1 MNELFDRQIRKFN
14 PGTFQ
19 TDEEVIEQFVVRKHE
34 FGIVLDVLRGNIE
47 SPSCQHVLVVA
58 PRGRGKTMLLAR
70 AAAEICTDDELA
82 GRLLPVRFM
91 EESQEIFNIADF
103 WLETLFHLAR
113 ESAAHDP
120 ELASEL
126 RETHADLS
134 TRWREQSLEAHT
146 RAAVLSAADR
156 LDRKLVLMVENL
168 QSLCESVDKDFGWK
182 LRGVLQSEPQIM
194 LLASA
199 TSRFEG
205 LDDAEQPFFELFR
218 IIGLEP
224 LTTEECRRLWQVVS
238 GDAVSGREI
247 RPLQILTGGSPR
259 LLVIVAGFAQHHSLR
274 QLMEELV
281 TLIDEHTEYFRSHLE
296 VLAKTERRVY
306 LAAIDL
312 WQPSSTAEIAA
323 RARMDVRT
331 VSTMLG
337 RLVERGAIIAEGS
350 GRKRLYAAAE
360 RLYSIYYKLRRERDE
375 AAVVENL
382 IRFMVVFYN
391 EKEQAEVFPKLI
403 QEAAESPVLR
413 EGIERA
419 LHHLGLELQ
428 TKREIRATLEKINT
442 ALKEKAFERVI
453 EIADQTLASL
463 SASSPEFS
471 ESDDAFLC
479 NAKVTAYLGLG
490 NFNAVI
496 VACDEILDR
505 FGDSDELELQWWVAA
520 TLIDKGYA
528 RQNLGDFKRAIA
540 AYEEVIKRYSDTREP
555 NLQCLVSNALLDKGS
570 LLTELGDF
578 EGAIAPCDE
587 IVERFGDINTL
598 MIQERVAGALV
609 FKGIAR
615 GKLGDF
621 MGAIKAYDEMIERF
635 RDNDAPEIQRWVVA
649 ALSDKSTNQNQV
661 GRADEAL
668 KTCEELEQRLGVLDG
683 EKKNWFE
690 WRAMCLQTR
699 ALLLKGNL
707 QATMDAFGSAY
718 SAFVPGEEGMIH
730 EMLWLVPDLVAAG
743 VPTHDMLEILTSD
756 EEKSGALAPL
766 IVALRQYAGEAVR
779 APVEV
784 LEVAADILE
793 RIKEKAAQGV
803 SGIS

>member
-1 MNELFDRQIRKFN
+1 MNEASNRQIRKFN

-19 TDEEVIEQFVVRKHE
+19 SDEEVMEQFVVRKHE
-34 FGIVLDVLRGNIE
+34 FDIALEVLRGNIE

-70 AAAEICTDDELA
+70 ATAEICTDDELA

-113 ESAAHDP
+113 ESAALDP
-120 ELASEL
+120 ELAREL

-134 TRWREQSLEAHT
+134 TRWREQSLEAHA

-168 QSLCESVDKDFGWK
+168 HSLCESVDEDFGWK

-306 LAAIDL
+306 LAVIDL
-312 WQPSSTAEIAA
+312 WRPSSTAEIAA

-337 RLVERGAIIAEGS
+337 RLVKRGAIIAEGS

-403 QEAAESPVLR
+403 QEAAESPVFR

-419 LHHLGLELQ
+419 FRQLGAELQ
-428 TKREIRATLEKINT
+428 TKKEIRATLNKINEVFEEIHT
-442 ALKEKAFERVI
+442 RLEEKAFEKVI
-453 EIADQTLASL
+453 KLVEQAVGFL
-463 SASSPEFS
+463 SASSS
-471 ESDDAFLC
+471 ESSTMGSSELSKSDEAFLWLS
-479 NAKVTAYLGLG
+479 KVLAYLGLG
-490 NFNAVI
+490 DFKTAI
-496 VACDEILDR
+496 AACDEILDR
-505 FGDSDELELQWWVAA
+505 FGDSDESEIQSWIAA
-520 TLIDKGYA
+520 ALIYKGDV
-528 RQNLGDFKRAIA
+528 RRELGDSEGAIA
-540 AYEEVIKRYSDTREP
+540 AYNEV
-555 NLQCLVSNALLDKGS
+555 
-570 LLTELGDF
+570 
-578 EGAIAPCDE
+578 
-587 IVERFGDINTL
+587 VERFGNINSPE
-598 MIQERVAGALV
+598 IQERVAVALV

-615 GKLGDF
+615 EKLGDF
-621 MGAIKAYDEMIERF
+621 GAAIAAYKEVVERF
-635 RDNDAPEIQRWVVA
+635 SDNSAPELQRWIA
-649 ALSDKSTNQNQV
+649 RALADMGIAQTQI
-661 GRADEAL
+661 GHADEAL
-668 KTCEELEQRLGVLDG
+668 QTCEALERRLGIFLTG
-683 EKKNWFE
+683 EEEIEFRW
-690 WRAMCLQTR
+690 QTMYVWVR

-707 QATMDAFGSAY
+707 QAAMDAFGSAY
-718 SAFVPGEEGMIH
+718 SALVPGEEGMIH
-730 EMLWLVPDLVAAG
+730 EMLWLVSDLVAAG
-743 VPTHDMLEILTSD
+743 VPTHDMLEILSSD
-756 EEKSGALAPL
+756 EAKSSALAPL
-766 IVALRQYAGEAVR
+766 IVALRQRAGETVR
-779 APVEV
+779 APAEV
-784 LEVAADILE
+784 IEVAADILKLIE
-793 RIKEKAAQGV
+793 EKTAQGV

>member
-1 MNELFDRQIRKFN
+1 MNETSTRQIRKFN

-19 TDEEVIEQFVVRKHE
+19 SDEELIEQFVVRNRE
-34 FGIVLDVLRGNIE
+34 LEIVLEVLRGNIE

-70 AAAEICTDDELA
+70 AAAEIRTNDELA
-82 GRLLPVRFM
+82 RSLLPVRFM

-120 ELASEL
+120 ELAREL

-134 TRWREQSLEAHT
+134 TRWREQSLEAHA

-168 QSLCESVDKDFGWK
+168 HSLCESVDEDFGWK
-182 LRGVLQSEPQIM
+182 LRGVLQSEPQIV

-259 LLVIVAGFAQHHSLR
+259 LLVIVAGFARHHSLR

-306 LAAIDL
+306 LAIIDL
-312 WQPSSTAEIAA
+312 WRPSSTAEIAA

-413 EGIERA
+413 EGIKRA
-419 LHHLGLELQ
+419 FHHLMQ
-428 TKREIRATLEKINT
+428 TQKEINT
-442 ALKEKAFERVI
+442 TLQKIHKALKEINIALKEKSFERVI
-453 EIADQTLASL
+453 EIADQALASL
-463 SASSPEFS
+463 STSSS
-471 ESDDAFLC
+471 ESSNAGSSELSKSDAAFLWLS
-479 NAKVTAYLGLG
+479 KVLAYLGLG
-490 NFNAVI
+490 DFKTAI
-496 VACDEILDR
+496 AACDEILDR
-505 FGDSDELELQWWVAA
+505 FGDSDESEIQSWIAAALIYKGDVRRELGDCEGAIATFNEVVERFGNINSPEIQDRVAVA
-520 TLIDKGYA
+520 LVYKGDA
-528 RQNLGDFKRAIA
+528 REKLGDFGAAIA
-540 AYEEVIKRYSDTREP
+540 AYKEV
-555 NLQCLVSNALLDKGS
+555 
-570 LLTELGDF
+570 
-578 EGAIAPCDE
+578 
-587 IVERFGDINTL
+587 VERFSDNSAPELQRWIA
-598 MIQERVAGALV
+598 RALADM
-609 FKGIAR
+609 GIAQTQI
-615 GKLGDF
+615 GH
-621 MGAIKAYDEMIERF
+621 
-635 RDNDAPEIQRWVVA
+635 
-649 ALSDKSTNQNQV
+649 
-661 GRADEAL
+661 ADEAL
-668 KTCEELEQRLGVLDG
+668 QTCEALERRLGIFLTG
-683 EKKNWFE
+683 EEEIEFRW
-690 WRAMCLQTR
+690 QTMYVWVR

-707 QATMDAFGSAY
+707 QATMDAFSSAY
-718 SAFVPGEEGMIH
+718 AAFTPENERMMH
-730 EMLWLVPDLVAAG
+730 EMLWLVSDLVAAG
-743 VPTHDMLEILTSD
+743 VPTHDLLEILISD
-756 EEKSGALAPL
+756 KEKSGALEPL
-766 IVALRQYAGEAVR
+766 IVALRQYAGETVR
-779 APVEV
+779 APAEV
-784 LEVAADILE
+784 IEVAADILK
-793 RIKEKAAQGV
+793 RIEEKAAQGV

>member
-1 MNELFDRQIRKFN
+1 M
-14 PGTFQ
+14 
-19 TDEEVIEQFVVRKHE
+19 
-34 FGIVLDVLRGNIE
+34 
-47 SPSCQHVLVVA
+47 
-58 PRGRGKTMLLAR
+58 
-70 AAAEICTDDELA
+70 
-82 GRLLPVRFM
+82 PVRFM

-113 ESAAHDP
+113 ESAALDP
-120 ELASEL
+120 ELAREL

-134 TRWREQSLEAHT
+134 TRWREQSLEAHA
-146 RAAVLSAADR
+146 RAAVLAAADR

-168 QSLCESVDKDFGWK
+168 HSLCESVDKDFGWK
-182 LRGVLQSEPQIM
+182 LRGVLQSEPQIV

-224 LTTEECRRLWQVVS
+224 LTNKECRRLWQVVS

-259 LLVIVAGFAQHHSLR
+259 LLVIVAGFARHHSLR

-306 LAAIDL
+306 LAVIDL
-312 WQPSSTAEIAA
+312 WRPSSTAEIAA

-337 RLVERGAIIAEGS
+337 RLVKRGAIIAEGS

-391 EKEQAEVFPKLI
+391 EEEQAEVFPKLI
-403 QEAAESPVLR
+403 QEAAESPVFR

-419 LHHLGLELQ
+419 FRQLGAELQ
-428 TKREIRATLEKINT
+428 TKKEIRATLNKINTAFEEIHT

-463 SASSPEFS
+463 SASLPEFS

-490 NFNAVI
+490 NFNAAI
-496 VACDEILDR
+496 VACDELLDRFRDSDARELQWRVAVALLNKGDARKELGDFEAAIAAYDEVVER
-505 FGDSDELELQWWVAA
+505 FGDSDTRELQWRVA
-520 TLIDKGYA
+520 
-528 RQNLGDFKRAIA
+528 
-540 AYEEVIKRYSDTREP
+540 V
-555 NLQCLVSNALLDKGS
+555 ALLNKGDARK
-570 LLTELGDF
+570 ELGDF
-578 EGAIAPCDE
+578 ETAIATYNEVIERFGNSAPDIQWWVATALVEKGNAREKLGDFEAAIAAYDE
-587 IVERFGDINTL
+587 VVERFGDSDTRELQWPIA
-598 MIQERVAGALV
+598 VALLN
-609 FKGIAR
+609 KGNAR
-615 GKLGDF
+615 KELGDF
-621 MGAIKAYDEMIERF
+621 GAAIAAYKEVVERF
-635 RDNDAPEIQRWVVA
+635 SDNSAPELQRWIA
-649 ALSDKSTNQNQV
+649 RALADMGIAQIQI
-661 GRADEAL
+661 GHADEAL
-668 KTCEELEQRLGVLDG
+668 HTCEELERRLGTYLTG
-683 EKKNWFE
+683 EVEIEFR
-690 WRAMCLQTR
+690 WRVMLTR
-699 ALLLKGNL
+699 TMAFFAKGKH
-707 QATMDAFGSAY
+707 QAAMDAFRSAY
-718 SAFVPGEEGMIH
+718 AAFVLDNEKMTR
-730 EMLWLVPDLVAAG
+730 EMLWLVSDLVAAG
-743 VPTHDMLEILTSD
+743 VPTHELVEILISD
-756 EEKSGALAPL
+756 EAKSGALAPL
-766 IVALRQYAGEAVR
+766 IVALRQRAGETVR
-779 APVEV
+779 APAEV
-784 LEVAADILE
+784 IEVAADILK
-793 RIKEKAAQGV
+793 RIEEKAAQGV